1 MPRHP
6 GVYAKLLTKKMAEHH
21 SRCWLLNT
29 GWIAGGATQSGRI
42 KIKWT
47 RALLNAALE
56 GRLDDADFQTDPRFG
71 FAIPQACPEVPP
83 EILNPRDTW
92 EDPTAYDTQADQ
104 LAAMFRD
111 NFEPFAADT
120 PEPIRNAGPR

>member
-6 GVYAKLLTKKMAEHH
+6 GVYAKLLTEKMAEHQ

-29 GWIAGGATQSGRI
+29 GWIAGGATQSNRI

-56 GRLDDADFQTDPRFG
+56 GLLDEAEFKTDPRFG
-71 FAIPQACPEVPP
+71 FAIPQACPEVPT

-92 EDPTAYDTQADQ
+92 KDTAAYDIQADQ
-104 LAAMFRD
+104 LAAMFRE
-111 NFEPFAADT
+111 NFEPFAANT

>member
-1 MPRHP
+1 MYKRQ
-6 GVYAKLLTKKMAEHH
+6 
-21 SRCWLLNT
+21 LLNT

-71 FAIPQACPEVPP
+71 FAIPQDCPEVPS

-92 EDPTAYDTQADQ
+92 KDSAAYDTQADQ
-104 LAAMFRD
+104 LAAMFRK

-120 PEPIRNAGPR
+120 AEPIRNAGP